1 MSGSC
6 MLLVI
11 LVLLHNF
18 VGFKNIYNIKE
29 SVESDYIRLKAMKPA
44 IAGYIRESQ
53 ELMKK
58 ADFPDDK
65 SVHDVRVLMK
75 KARAVLRLATQQ
87 IDGEFVEREILATR
101 EVGRIMSS
109 WRNTPVFRKILKD
122 LKKKHPDLFVKLEDN
137 DKLSSIMKKHDPDL
151 TDDERNRLL
160 QIDDILKKTGFRLRF
175 EPMNNIDPGQLLK
188 ELEVTYNHVVN
199 YYLIC
204 RNNPKRSNL
213 HLFRKRSKDFLYQL
227 WFFRPLNSP
236 VIKELEKKLDVIA
249 QNLGKYNDYAQLLKA
264 IGYSY
269 EYTANTPALDEL
281 AVLIREEQDKYLAK
295 VWPPAYKIFCPG
307 QRLENVLGFKLL
319 LI

>member
-1 MSGSC
+1 M
-6 MLLVI
+6 
-11 LVLLHNF
+11 
-18 VGFKNIYNIKE
+18 
-29 SVESDYIRLKAMKPA
+29 ESDYIRLKAIKPA
-44 IAGYIRESQ
+44 LAGYIRESQ
-53 ELMKK
+53 ALMKK

-75 KARAVLRLATQQ
+75 KARAVLRLVVKQ
-87 IDGEFVEREILATR
+87 IDSEFVEREILAAR

-122 LKKKHPDLFVKLEDN
+122 LKKKHPDLFIKLEDN
-137 DKLSSIMKKHDPDL
+137 EKLSVIMKKHDPDL
-151 TDDERNRLL
+151 NDNDKNRLL
-160 QIDDILKKTGFRLRF
+160 QIDEILKKTGFRLRF
-175 EPMNNIDPGQLLK
+175 EPMNNIDPRLILK
-188 ELEVTYNHVVN
+188 ELEVTYNHVGN

-204 RNNPKRSNL
+204 RNNPKRSSL

-227 WFFRPLNSP
+227 WFFRSLNP
-236 VIKELEKKLDVIA
+236 PIIKELEKKLDIIA

-269 EYTANTPALDEL
+269 EYTANAPALDEL
-281 AVLIREEQDKYLAK
+281 AVLIKAEQDKYLAK

-319 LI
+319 VI